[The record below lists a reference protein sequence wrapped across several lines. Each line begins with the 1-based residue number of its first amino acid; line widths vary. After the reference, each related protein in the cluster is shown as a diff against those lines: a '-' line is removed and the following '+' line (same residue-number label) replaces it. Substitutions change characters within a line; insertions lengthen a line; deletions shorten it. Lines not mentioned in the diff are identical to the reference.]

1 MESYNGIENALN
13 VETEIVKK
21 FEISTVTTEE
31 LNVEKILTSQDI
43 EKDYSYSRSQLYSLI
58 EKGQEAVNGI
68 LDVAASSDHPRAYE
82 VAGQLIKNVA
92 DITDKLADL
101 HKKMKDLNDDYQG
114 PKSITNNALY
124 VGSTADLLQL
134 IKQEKKMSSAE

>member
-1 MESYNGIENALN
+1 MEQYNGIEKALN
-13 VETEIVKK
+13 VETEIIKK
-21 FEISTVTTEE
+21 SEIFSIEKISTSEDME
-31 LNVEKILTSQDI
+31 R
-43 EKDYSYSRSQLYSLI
+43 DYSYSRSQLYSLI

-92 DITDKLADL
+92 DVTDKLADL

-134 IKQEKKMSSAE
+134 IKQEKKISSDK